1 MATTPRVPSE
11 LVKGFT
17 LQIDQDNGTPAA
29 AIGVPSALARLAGA
43 PIRTKKSFQIDPV
56 LQELIRLYHAKNQG
70 CQFCQNLRQA
80 VAVQNGF
87 REDMVD
93 RLANFEASDFPEN
106 VKAVL
111 RLTSAFGTN
120 PALITDEM
128 WKDASRYFTD
138 QELIDII
145 LWSMHATAIKVAIT
159 LGLDPGKE
167 ASSRMLFPSEIAD
180 ESAEY
185 VEALAELRAKGLVVT
200 AEEIE
205 ARPELVEQVRELRAR
220 GVLSAAIK
228 P

>member
-1 MATTPRVPSE
+1 MATTPRVPLE
-11 LVKGFT
+11 LVKGFS
-17 LQIDQDNGTPAA
+17 LQIDHDNGTPAA

-43 PIRTKKSFQIDPV
+43 PIRTKRSFQIDPV

-80 VAVQNGF
+80 VAVQSGF

-93 RLANFEASDFPEN
+93 RLADFESSDFPDN
-106 VKAVL
+106 VKAAL

-120 PALITDEM
+120 PALISDQI
-128 WKDASRYFTD
+128 WDDATRYFTD
-138 QELIDII
+138 QELIDLI

-180 ESAEY
+180 DGTGEFA
-185 VEALAELRAKGLVVT
+185 EALAELRARGLAISADDT
-200 AEEIE
+200 ET
-205 ARPELVEQVRELRAR
+205 RPELVEQISELRAR
-220 GVLSAAIK
+220 GVLSTPK
-228 P
+228 H

>member
-80 VAVQNGF
+80 VAVQSGF

-93 RLANFEASDFPEN
+93 RLANFEGSDFPEN